1 MNARSRALV
10 IEPARNPMVI
20 QCLTAV
26 LAALL
31 LFNLA
36 TAIASADKVTN
47 FKSNLTQNQFTGDC
61 RLMGGTPKREDT
73 HVVSCT
79 LGSGSKTTCDFNKT
93 PAECVNV
100 QGGAKAAPAASGSVL
115 EAVETTGQPVNATQT
130 QNVQSEPAL
139 EANPTQ
145 VTENN
150 VTAAP
155 AGEIVTAEPVETPG
169 TDAVIDDVESLPAFG
184 Q

>member
-1 MNARSRALV
+1 MNARSRALE
-10 IEPARNPMVI
+10 IEPARNAMAI
-20 QCLTAV
+20 QLLIAV

-36 TAIASADKVTN
+36 TTIASADKVTN

-79 LGSGSKTTCDFNKT
+79 LGSGSKTTCDFNKK

-100 QGGAKAAPAASGSVL
+100 QAAPAAGGGTF
-115 EAVETTGQPVNATQT
+115 EAAETTGELIDATLT
-130 QNVQSEPAL
+130 QDIQSEPAL

-145 VTENN
+145 VTENDIT
-150 VTAAP
+150 TAP
-155 AGEIVTAEPVETPG
+155 TGEVVPAEPTETPG
-169 TDAVIDDVESLPAFG
+169 IEAVVDEVESFPTFG